1 VLGPEVADW
10 HDLDLASAPVELLWN
25 GAAVDRGVTGAAM
38 GHPFEGLAW
47 LANLLASRGRGMKAG
62 EIVITGSALKTRFP
76 EAGDEITYRIAGL
89 GETAARIVAQD
100 E

>member
-1 VLGPEVADW
+1 
-10 HDLDLASAPVELLWN
+10 
-25 GAAVDRGVTGAAM
+25 M
-38 GHPFEGLAW
+38 GHPFESLAW

-76 EAGDEITYRIAGL
+76 EVGDRVTYRIAGL
-89 GETAARIVAQD
+89 GETTAWIG